1 MNGDFIEALRAIEK
15 EKEIPFD
22 VLLETIESAL
32 VTAYKKH
39 FAITGDVVVR
49 VESGKT
55 GFHVF
60 CEKAVVESVQN
71 EHAEITVAD
80 ARKYDPNAVVGD
92 AIEVEVTPENFGR
105 IAAQTAKQVVVQ
117 RIREAER
124 EKIFEEYSERVGE
137 VMTGTVQRREQRNVY
152 INLGKVE
159 ALLPGN
165 EQVPTEPYRF
175 NDRIKVYVLEV
186 RRTPK
191 GPQVITSRTHPSL
204 IRRLFELE
212 VPEIHDGVVAIKS
225 VAREPGAR
233 SKIAV
238 ASSDEQVDPVG
249 ACVGHRGSRVQAV
262 VNELYDE
269 KIDIVR
275 WNDDIAKFIA
285 ESLSPAKVVSVDVE
299 EASKSAFVV
308 VPDNQ
313 LSLAIGKSGQNVR
326 LAARLTG
333 WRIDIR
339 SELQVARAALTAE
352 PEPEVEAVPDAESAE
367 TEVAGEPVA
376 VVNETEDTVTDGGE
390 TEITTEEPSAVAE
403 EAAEDETA

>member
-39 FAITGDVVVR
+39 FAITSDVKVR
-49 VESGKT
+49 VESGKL
-55 GFHVF
+55 GFRVF
-60 CEKAVVESVQN
+60 CQMAVVEDVEN
-71 EHAEITVAD
+71 VHAEITLAD
-80 ARKYDPNAVVGD
+80 ARRHDPNITLGD
-92 AIEVEVTPENFGR
+92 VIEIEVTPENFGR

-124 EKIFEEYSERVGE
+124 EKVFEEYSERVGE
-137 VMTGTVQRREQRNVY
+137 VMTGTVQRREQRNVF

-191 GPQVITSRTHPSL
+191 GPQVIVSRTHPSL

-212 VPEIHDGVVAIKS
+212 VPEIHDGVVTIKS

-238 ASSDEQVDPVG
+238 ASSDDMVDPVG

-285 ESLSPAKVVSVDVE
+285 ESLSPAKVVSVDVDE
-299 EASKSAFVV
+299 ETKSAFVI

-326 LAARLTG
+326 LAARLTS

-352 PEPEVEAVPDAESAE
+352 PEEDEEPAAVAAEAEE
-367 TEVAGEPVA
+367 
-376 VVNETEDTVTDGGE
+376 TVTDGGVAE
-390 TEITTEEPSAVAE
+390 LEQPTEEPSGGDDSEVVTEEPSVAE